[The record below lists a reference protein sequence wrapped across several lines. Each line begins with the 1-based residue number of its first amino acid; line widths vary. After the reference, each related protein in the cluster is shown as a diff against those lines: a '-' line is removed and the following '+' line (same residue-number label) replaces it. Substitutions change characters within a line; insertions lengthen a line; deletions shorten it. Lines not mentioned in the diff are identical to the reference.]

1 MDPKKLS
8 IVSALLASSCCVLPL
23 LLLGMTLL
31 GIGTVGLA
39 GASTVLG
46 SLKWYLFPMAIV
58 GLGLS
63 YYLYFREKKKCAT
76 EACRM
81 VNQRLTKSMLSL
93 STLVIVGFLLW
104 SVYPYVLGTEALSA
118 SPPANP
124 EHAVAILAV
133 EGMTCGGCEIAVG
146 EALRAL
152 AGVDSVRVS
161 YPEERAVVWYGH
173 AEVTVERFAAALDQV
188 GYSAELIRTEKGTDP
203 DDN

>member
-31 GIGTVGLA
+31 GIGTAGLA

-46 SLKWYLFPMAIV
+46 SLKWYLFPMAMV

-81 VNQRLTKSMLSL
+81 MNQRLTTVMLSI
-93 STLVIVGFLLW
+93 STAVIVGFLLW
-104 SVYPYVLGTEALSA
+104 SVYPYLMGSEALSA
-118 SPPANP
+118 SPPASP
-124 EHAVAILAV
+124 EHAVAVFAV
-133 EGMTCGGCEIAVG
+133 AGMTCGGCEIAVG
-146 EALRAL
+146 EALRAV
-152 AGVDSVRVS
+152 AGVDSVKVS
-161 YPEERAVVWYGH
+161 YPEERAIVWYDH
-173 AEVTVERFAAALDQV
+173 ADVTAERLVPTLDRV
-188 GYSAELIRTEKGTDP
+188 GYRAELIHAEKGVGSDE
-203 DDN
+203 N

>member
-8 IVSALLASSCCVLPL
+8 IASALLASSCCVLPL

-31 GIGTVGLA
+31 GIGTAGLA

-46 SLKWYLFPMAIV
+46 SLKWYLFPMGIV

-81 VNQRLTKSMLSL
+81 VNQRLTKLMLIV
-93 STLVIVGFLLW
+93 STVVIAGFLLW
-104 SVYPYVLGTEALSA
+104 SVYPYVLGSDALSA
-118 SPPANP
+118 SPPADP
-124 EHAVAILAV
+124 EHAVAVLAV

-146 EALRAL
+146 RALRAV
-152 AGVDSVRVS
+152 AGVDSVKVS
-161 YPEERAVVWYGH
+161 YPEERAIIWYGH
-173 AEVTVERFAAALDQV
+173 ADATVEQFASALDQV
-188 GYSAELIRTEKGTDP
+188 GYNAELIHTERGTGS
-203 DDN
+203 NEN